1 MYLFV
6 STTAK
11 HKSSILRLPD
21 RELSNGKSLNYLITN
36 EEYAVE
42 LFKQVDGLIPTV
54 IIDAELKQDIDLFSI
69 AKKYIKKSSIYMNKP
84 NDLTMESA
92 DVLLQ
97 QHFDRELI
105 GKKALIIGT
114 GNISFKLA
122 LRLAER
128 NVQVFIDGRNASKVT
143 KVVET
148 INMILPA
155 YSKYKVKKFE
165 LNCFD
170 GGLDAV
176 IPFVS
181 AEKVVPDSYAVLLHE
196 FSISVDGGI
205 GNFSEE
211 YIAVALK
218 KKSKVIRL
226 DVRIA
231 LPFANASLKT
241 LSPSFSFFENI
252 SGERMIENMNIVAGG
267 IIGSEGTI
275 IVDQIKNPQQIIGV
289 ANGYGGKT

>member
-1 MYLFV
+1 M
-6 STTAK
+6 
-11 HKSSILRLPD
+11 
-21 RELSNGKSLNYLITN
+21 
-36 EEYAVE
+36 
-42 LFKQVDGLIPTV
+42 
-54 IIDAELKQDIDLFSI
+54 
-69 AKKYIKKSSIYMNKP
+69 
-84 NDLTMESA
+84 
-92 DVLLQ
+92 
-97 QHFDRELI
+97 
-105 GKKALIIGT
+105 IIGT